1 MLHQSSRFLRRAPR
15 FHFGTNEKLLKIRM
29 KAVGNIAKIT
39 KAMKMVASSK
49 MRSDINRL
57 VNGRDFGVH
66 VMPTI
71 FAMDPYGIIR
81 AAELAPIY
89 ENGKHL
95 VIPITTDKGLCGG
108 INSNMVRTVKELVH
122 ENREKYAICCIGDKG
137 SQAMMRPFPDLL
149 KMSLSEVQI
158 PLTFYNIAAIAD
170 TILNAGLTHDRIMII
185 YNHFVNSMKTDITHM
200 KILGFEEFKKI
211 CLRLTRFCL
220 TNPDKDVIVP
230 YFYSLYFS
238 SKPDSF
244 MCGISVRF
252 DSNERYR
259 LLIMEPGNLKLKFE
273 SIHYHSKI
281 IHGHVNEIEFDVL

>member
-66 VMPTI
+66 VMPNV
-71 FAMDPYGIIR
+71 FAMDPYGAIR
-81 AAELAPIY
+81 AAEIAPIY
-89 ENGKHL
+89 ESGKQL

-122 ENREKYAICCIGDKG
+122 ENRERFSICCVGDKG
-137 SQAMMRPFPDLL
+137 SLAMMRPFPDLL
-149 KMSLSEVQI
+149 KMSMSEVQI
-158 PLTFYNIAAIAD
+158 PLNFYNIAAIAD
-170 TILNAGLTHDRIMII
+170 TILSSGVTHDRIMII

-200 KILGFEEFKKI
+200 KILGFEEFKRI
-211 CLRLTRFCL
+211 CNRLTRY
-220 TNPDKDVIVP
+220 TSYNPRMDTIIP

-238 SKPDSF
+238 SKAYSF
-244 MCGISVRF
+244 MCRNSVRF

-259 LLIMEPGNLKLKFE
+259 PLIMESG
-273 SIHYHSKI
+273 I
-281 IHGHVNEIEFDVL
+281 